1 MKFSKVAAGA
11 VLAFASCSAFAQ
23 GGDGSYSVQT
33 LADQVKELTA
43 AVQELR
49 AENLAIREELRR
61 ALGGSS
67 EPEPARLA
75 QIEENQQLLQNKV
88 DEQYQTKIESAS
100 KYRMKL
106 SGIVL
111 LNVFGNRGRVDN
123 QDVPNFALRR
133 GQMDTGGDFGAT
145 ARQSQ
150 IGFEVYGPRFAGA
163 TASADLHLDFFGGF
177 PDTPNGSTTG
187 LVRLRTTTMR
197 LDWQRTSIIAGQDAP
212 FFSPLSPTSIASLGY
227 PAFSYSGNLWT
238 WLPQARVQHRLPV
251 SASQSLSIEGGILD
265 PLVGDMPYAQ
275 SYRTPQAGERSRQ
288 PAYASRIAYTRSVS
302 DETMSLGVG
311 GYYSRQD
318 YGAGRTVDG
327 WSGTADWNIP
337 IFRRFAVS
345 GEFYRG
351 RGIGGLGGAQDRSVI
366 SNGPQDDPATSIRGL
381 NAIGGWT
388 QVKVKATDSIEFN
401 ASYGEDHPFAAD
413 LRRGTYSGPGQ
424 YSLLL
429 SNRSGLLNVLYRPR
443 TDLVFSLE
451 YRRLDSLRI
460 TKERNTANHI
470 NLGVGVLF

>member
-1 MKFSKVAAGA
+1 MKFSKVAG
-11 VLAFASCSAFAQ
+11 VILAFTSCAAFAQ
-23 GGDGSYSVQT
+23 EKNGPDSIEA
-33 LADQVKELTA
+33 LAEQVKELNA

-61 ALGGSS
+61 ALGNGPL
-67 EPEPARLA
+67 PEPDRLT
-75 QIEENQQLLQNKV
+75 QIEESQQLLQGKI

-106 SGIVL
+106 SGLVL
-111 LNVFGNRGRVDN
+111 LNLFGNRGRVDN
-123 QDVPNFALRR
+123 QDVPNFAQRP
-133 GQMDTGGDFGAT
+133 GPTDTSGDFGAT

-150 IGFEVYGPRFAGA
+150 FGFEIYGPNIAGA
-163 TASADLHLDFFGGF
+163 AASADLHLDFFGGF
-177 PDTPNGSTTG
+177 PVTPNGNTAG

-197 LDWQRTSIIAGQDAP
+197 LDWKRTSIIAGQDVP
-212 FFSPLSPTSIASLGY
+212 FFSPLSPTSLASLGY

-251 SASQSLSIEGGILD
+251 SESETLSIEGGILD
-265 PLVGDMPYAQ
+265 PLIGDAPYSQ
-275 SYRTPQAGERSRQ
+275 FYRVAQAGEKSRQ
-288 PAYASRIAYTRSVS
+288 PAFASRVAYTRSVA
-302 DETMSLGVG
+302 DQTMSLAVG
-311 GYYSRQD
+311 GHYSRQD
-318 YGAGRTVDG
+318 YGAGRTLDG

-337 IFRRFAVS
+337 IFRRLAMS

-351 RGIGGLGGAQDRSVI
+351 RGLGGLGGAQDRSVI
-366 SNGPQDDPATSIRGL
+366 LTGPQDDPKTSIRGL

-388 QVKVKATDSIEFN
+388 QLKIKASDSIEFN
-401 ASYGEDHPFAAD
+401 GSYGEDHPFAAD
-413 LRRGTYSGPGQ
+413 LRRWPSPANSQ

-429 SNRSGLLNVLYRPR
+429 SNRSGLVNVIYRPR

-460 TKERNTANHI
+460 SKERNTANHV
-470 NLGVGVLF
+470 NLGIGVLF